1 MNRKGICILNSRK
14 MKEEIKKS
22 YKRALSIAGFD
33 GSGGAGIQADLK
45 TFSALGCYG
54 MTVLTALPVQNTQGV
69 RSIYEIPLKCIE
81 EQMRSIFEDIG
92 VDVVKIGMLHRPEI
106 VEIVV
111 ALLKEY
117 GALKIVV
124 DPVMVA
130 KSGDRLLKKE
140 AVLAIKEL
148 LLPIVTVL
156 TPNIPEA
163 EDLLDKK
170 ITTEL
175 EMENA
180 AREICEMGAKSTVVK
195 GGHCEGEFSRDCLWD
210 DGVAHWFSS
219 ARIKTKNTHGTGCTF
234 SAAIAAFLAQGQGI
248 VEATEGAKRYLTG
261 ALRSGAEYQIGYGN
275 GPVNHFYDIWREKCL
290 MQEI

>member
-1 MNRKGICILNSRK
+1 
-14 MKEEIKKS
+14 MKEELKKS

-45 TFSALGCYG
+45 TFSALGSYG

-69 RSIYEIPLKCIE
+69 RSIYEIPLNCIE
-81 EQMRSIFEDIG
+81 EQMRAIFEDIG

-130 KSGDRLLKKE
+130 KSGDRLLRKE
-140 AVLAIKEL
+140 AVLALKEL

-180 AREICEMGAKSTVVK
+180 AREICEMGAESTVVK
-195 GGHCEGEFSRDCLWD
+195 GGHCESEFSRDCLWD
-210 DGVAHWFSS
+210 EGAAHWFSS
-219 ARIKTKNTHGTGCTF
+219 SRIKTKNTHGTGCTF
-234 SAAIAAFLAQGQGI
+234 SAAIAAFLAQGQGV

-275 GPVNHFYDIWREKCL
+275 GPVNHFYDIWGVVKSVG
-290 MQEI
+290 